1 MKGKQSLIYILFC
14 DKLGINKAIFYS
26 VSSRIIQALG
36 GMFTL
41 FFIAKYLNIEEQGYY
56 YTFGSILALQVFF
69 ELGLSGI
76 LSQFVAHEFVY
87 LKWNV
92 HEFIGDEY
100 YKQRLSSLLHFT
112 FHWFSVMAFVL
123 FILLFI
129 CGYLF
134 FNFNQVI
141 DANVTWKSPW
151 LLLVFASSL
160 NLLVTPILSYFEGLG
175 KVKEIAGLRLVQQ
188 AVHVLV
194 AWGCLVF
201 GYKLYT
207 TGVATCAIF
216 LVAFIWIISKK
227 QLILLRKIWQHFNA
241 ANIISW
247 RKEIFPYQWK
257 IALSWISGYLSFQ
270 IFNPVLFATEGS
282 VIAGQMGMTLTVFNG
297 ITSLAMNWINTK
309 IPTMSSFIALKEFK
323 NLDFVF
329 YKTLKQGLFI
339 CFFFIVVYLLGI
351 KLLGFLNISLVDRFL
366 SIDLLI
372 LLSLVTLSNI
382 VVFFLAAYLR
392 CFKREP
398 YLYMSISMGIATTL
412 STVFFGYNTGVYG
425 IVVGY
430 ACLSLFMYFPWALR
444 IFINKKRE
452 WCE

>member
-1 MKGKQSLIYILFC
+1 MEEKRSFIYILFC
-14 DKLGINKAIFYS
+14 EKLGINKAIFYS
-26 VSSRIIQALG
+26 VGSRIIQALG
-36 GMFTL
+36 GVFTL
-41 FFIAKYLNIEEQGYY
+41 FFIAKYLNVEEQGYY

-69 ELGLSGI
+69 ELGLSSI
-76 LSQFVAHEFVY
+76 LSQFVAHEFVH
-87 LKWNV
+87 LRWNGCELV
-92 HEFIGDEY
+92 GDEY
-100 YKQRLSSLLHFT
+100 YKQRLSSLLHFA
-112 FHWFSVMAFVL
+112 FRWFSVMALVL
-123 FILLFI
+123 FVVLFL

-134 FNFNQVI
+134 FNFNQAI

-151 LLLVFASSL
+151 FLLVFVSSL
-160 NLLVTPILSYFEGLG
+160 NLLLTPILSYFEGLG

-188 AVHVLV
+188 TVHVLV
-194 AWGCLVF
+194 AWGCLLF

-207 TGVATCAIF
+207 TGIATFAIF
-216 LVAFIWIISKK
+216 SVAFIWLISRE
-227 QLILLRKIWQHFNA
+227 QLIILKRIWQYFNV

-247 RKEIFPYQWK
+247 KKEIFPYQWK

-282 VIAGQMGMTLTVFNG
+282 IIAGQMGMTLTVFNG
-297 ITSLAMNWINTK
+297 ITSLAMSWINTK
-309 IPTMSSFIALKEFK
+309 IPTMSGYIALREFRK
-323 NLDFVF
+323 LDLVF
-329 YKTLKQGLFI
+329 FKTLKQGLFI
-339 CFFFIVVYLLGI
+339 CFFFVVIYLLGI
-351 KLLGFLNISLVDRFL
+351 KSFGFFDVSLAERFL

-398 YLYMSISMGIATTL
+398 YLYMSLSMGIATTL
-412 STVFFGYNTGVYG
+412 STILLGYYIGVYG

-430 ACLSLFMYFPWALR
+430 TCLSLFMYLPWALKV
-444 IFINKKRE
+444 FINKKRD